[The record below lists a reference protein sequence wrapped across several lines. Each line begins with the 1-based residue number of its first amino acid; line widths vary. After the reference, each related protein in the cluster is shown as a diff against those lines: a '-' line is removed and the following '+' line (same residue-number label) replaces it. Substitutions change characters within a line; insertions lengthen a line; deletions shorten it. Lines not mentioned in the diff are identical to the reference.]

1 MTGLL
6 AFFALLYILSTS
18 WGIAQIDYGAAR
30 AQIRMLNLDS
40 LHAMGFTG
48 RGVKIAVFDDG
59 FAQVNTLPA
68 FDSLRLQNRLLQG
81 YDFVDNDNQYFES
94 QWTHGLHCLSIMAA
108 NLPGQYV
115 GAAPGASY
123 IPVRT
128 EYSLSEFKIEEYNWE
143 RGMRFA
149 DSIGAFIISSSL
161 GYDTFDDGIG
171 NYTYAD
177 LDGKT
182 AVITKAA
189 VEAARRGI
197 LVVSSAGNTSAKILA
212 PCDADSIL
220 CVGAVFENEVVV
232 GFSGQGPTVDRRIK
246 PEVMAMGGNTAI
258 VKLDGVGNGSGTSY
272 SCPLIAGLAACL
284 KQAFPTASN
293 MQIRQAIIESG
304 DRSTMPD
311 TIYGYGIP
319 DAMQAF
325 RNLNQL
331 LSVRALNS
339 RQHLYQ
345 LQIKTQAQQLTIGVV
360 NLSSDQVVRGQLQ
373 VYDLSGQCLY
383 EKTELLSGQE
393 KQFSLPVG
401 IYTACWQSKNGV
413 AIARFGVLTN
423 QDN

>member
-1 MTGLL
+1 MAGLL
-6 AFFALLYILSTS
+6 AFFTLVCILNIS

-48 RGVKIAVFDDG
+48 RGVKVAVFDDG

-81 YDFVDNDNQYFES
+81 YDFVDNDNEYFES

-128 EYSLSEFKIEEYNWE
+128 EYSPTEYKVEEYNWE

-149 DSIGAFIISSSL
+149 DSVGAFIISSSL

-189 VEAARRGI
+189 VEAARRGM

-232 GFSGQGPTVDRRIK
+232 GFSGQGPTIDKRIK

-258 VKLDGVGNGSGTSY
+258 IKPEGVGNGSGTSY

-284 KQAFPTASN
+284 KQAFPNANN

-304 DRSTMPD
+304 DRSTTPD

-319 DAMQAF
+319 NAMRAF
-325 RNLNQL
+325 RNLNRL
-331 LSVRALNS
+331 LSVRSPAS
-339 RQHLYQ
+339 RQHVYQ
-345 LQIKTQAQQLTIGVV
+345 LLIKTQVQQVTISVV
-360 NLSSDQVVRGQLQ
+360 NVSSDQVVMGQLQ
-373 VYDLSGQCLY
+373 VYDLAGKCLY
-383 EKTELLSGQE
+383 EITELLSGQE
-393 KQFSLPVG
+393 KHFTLPAG
-401 IYTACWQSKNGV
+401 IYTAVWQSNNGV
-413 AIARFGVLTN
+413 AIARFGILIN